1 MKTLAKIIEKYS
13 AIECNSSNYY
23 IGGGL
28 AADKFASRRHE
39 DAKQDEGKVTF
50 GKAAQMFKKATGVE
64 IDVVY
69 DVFNYQVPSPEWHHA
84 GKLPK
89 SYGGGMK
96 KTYFLNANEIVD
108 IAKIFHEIMS
118 KLELRNAEKRQAED
132 QKKTREQT
140 QKEFLNANATY
151 ISRIISRP
159 SFFHETEKEYNGK
172 YGWFSA
178 YGKSYNITAYYSG
191 YQFATEELLKEFNK
205 I

>member
-1 MKTLAKIIEKYS
+1 MKSLEKIIEKYS
-13 AIECNSSNYY
+13 KVEYNDSNYY

-28 AADKFASRRHE
+28 SDDKFASRRHE
-39 DAKQDEGKVTF
+39 DAKQDSGKLTF
-50 GKAAQMFKKATGVE
+50 GKAAQMFRKATDCE
-64 IDVVY
+64 IAVVY

-96 KTYFLNANEIVD
+96 KTYFLNAIEIVE
-108 IAKIFHEIMS
+108 IAKNFHEIMS
-118 KLELRNAEKRQAED
+118 KLELRNAEKRQVED
-132 QKKTREQT
+132 QKKTREQI

-151 ISRIISRP
+151 ISRIISKP

-178 YGKSYNITAYYSG
+178 YGKSYNMTAYYSG
-191 YQFATEELLKEFNK
+191 YQFANEELLKEFNK